1 MSETS
6 ESDKCVYCITSVL
19 CLLSGSILFF
29 LYIREKDT
37 DYSGSN

>member
-1 MSETS
+1 MTESS
-6 ESDKCVYCITSVL
+6 ESDKCVYRIVSVL

-37 DYSGSN
+37 NNSGSS